1 MITIPHSAQAKLF
14 QDAQSAALEQ
24 LERHAPG
31 FGTGFPD
38 DTATDGVYRLRQAPG
53 FPRGANVGWTTGFW
67 TGMGWLAYELSGRGV
82 FREWAQ
88 SHYPSFASRIA
99 LRTDLD
105 HHDLG
110 FLYGPSVAAFGI
122 TGDVRH
128 RALALEAA
136 QVLAERFLPAA
147 GVIQA
152 WGRIGDRADRRDQG
166 RIIIDTLMNLP
177 LLHWAA
183 AQTGDVRY
191 GDAARAHLARSLA
204 LLVRP
209 DGSSAHSCHIDLDSG
224 AALRIST
231 VQGHGSDSCWAR
243 GQAWG
248 IYGLAL
254 NHRHAPGQGA
264 RDAPHAP
271 DALEVACRMADHLLA
286 RLPDDGVCQWDLAL
300 DWRGGQQRDSSASAI
315 AVCGLLELE
324 AQLPPGARG
333 QHYREAALHMLQGLA
348 AGYAAPPGPG
358 RGLLLHGVYSW
369 PEARGVD
376 EANLWGDYYYL
387 EALARV
393 NAGWRSYWRGGGQG
407 GNPAQPG
414 HAAA

>member
-1 MITIPHSAQAKLF
+1 MITIPQIHASQADLFRDAQA
-14 QDAQSAALEQ
+14 AALEQ
-24 LERHAPG
+24 LERHALG

-67 TGMGWLAYELSGRGV
+67 TGMGWLAYELCGRGV
-82 FREWAQ
+82 FRRWAQ
-88 SHYPSFASRIA
+88 SHHASFASRVA
-99 LRTDLD
+99 QRTDLD

-110 FLYGPSVAAFGI
+110 FLYGPSVAAFRV
-122 TGDVRH
+122 TGEEHH

-177 LLHWAA
+177 LLHWAT
-183 AQTGDVRY
+183 AQTHDPRY
-191 GDAARAHLARSLA
+191 GEAARAHLARSLA
-204 LLVRP
+204 LLLRP

-224 AALRIST
+224 AALHIST

-248 IYGLAL
+248 VYGLAL
-254 NHRHAPGQGA
+254 SHRHAPAQGA
-264 RDAPHAP
+264 
-271 DALEVACRMADHLLA
+271 LEAACRMADHLLA

-300 DWRGGQQRDSSASAI
+300 DWRGGEQRDSSASAI
-315 AVCGLLELE
+315 AVCGLLELA

-333 QHYREAALHMLQGLA
+333 QHYRESALHMLQGLA
-348 AGYAAPPGPG
+348 VGYAAPPGPG

-393 NAGWRSYWRGGGQG
+393 NAGWRSYWSGGEA
-407 GNPAQPG
+407 PQPG

>member
-1 MITIPHSAQAKLF
+1 MQAKLF
-14 QDAQSAALEQ
+14 QEAQAAALEQ
-24 LERHAPG
+24 LERHALS
-31 FGTGFPD
+31 FGAGFPD

-67 TGMGWLAYELSGRGV
+67 TGMGWLAYELSGRGA
-82 FREWAQ
+82 FRQWAQ
-88 SHYPSFASRIA
+88 SHHPSFASRVA

-122 TGDVRH
+122 TGDQHH
-128 RALALEAA
+128 RTLALAAA

-152 WGRIGDRADRRDQG
+152 WGRIGDRADQRDQG

-177 LLHWAA
+177 LLHWASG
-183 AQTGDVRY
+183 QTGDTRY
-191 GDAARAHLARSLA
+191 GDAARSHLARSLA
-204 LLVRP
+204 LLLRP
-209 DGSSAHSCHIDLDSG
+209 DGSSAHSCHIDLDTG
-224 AALRIST
+224 AALRITT
-231 VQGHGSDSCWAR
+231 VQGHGNDSCWAR

-254 NHRHAPGQGA
+254 NYRHAPGQEAQEALGA
-264 RDAPHAP
+264 
-271 DALEVACRMADHLLA
+271 ACRMADHLLA

-300 DWRGGQQRDSSASAI
+300 DWRGGTQRDSSASAI
-315 AVCGLLELE
+315 AVCGLLELA
-324 AQLPPGARG
+324 AQLPSGARS
-333 QHYREAALHMLQGLA
+333 QHYREAALHMLRGLA
-348 AGYAAPPGPG
+348 VGYAAPPGPG

-369 PEARGVD
+369 PEGRGVD

-393 NAGWRSYWRGGGQG
+393 NAGWRSYWSGDGQR
-407 GNPAQPG
+407 PEAAQRR